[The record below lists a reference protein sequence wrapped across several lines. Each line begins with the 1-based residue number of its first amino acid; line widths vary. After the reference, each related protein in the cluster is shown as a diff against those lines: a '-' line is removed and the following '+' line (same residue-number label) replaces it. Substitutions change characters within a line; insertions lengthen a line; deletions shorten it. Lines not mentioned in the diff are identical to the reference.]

1 MVENSTQLINSNSF
15 DLESI
20 NYTDLLQA
28 DAQIQQSVLA
38 NINTKLES
46 STAQAR
52 VKWASENLP
61 RPQILS
67 SSFGIQAAVML
78 KLVTSEQPNVPV
90 VLTDTGYL
98 FPETYDFIDQ
108 LTERLNLNLKVYHSQ
123 YSSAW
128 QEQRYGKLWEQ
139 GIEGIEKYNAINK
152 VEPMKRAL
160 KELNAQVWFT
170 GLRRD
175 QAGSRTHLPIL
186 QISAGRYKFNPIIDW
201 TNKDVHYYLKE
212 HNLPYHPLWDM
223 GYVSV
228 GDWHT
233 SRPLELGMTEE
244 ETRFFGLKRECGLHE
259 GGSGI

>member
-1 MVENSTQLINSNSF
+1 MPTTDFTQLLTAEKSEQAQA
-15 DLESI
+15 LE
-20 NYTDLLQA
+20 
-28 DAQIQQSVLA
+28 
-38 NINTKLES
+38 NINAELEKM
-46 STAQAR
+46 TPQQR
-52 VKWASENLP
+52 VEWAAENLP
-61 RPQILS
+61 QPQILS

-78 KLVTSEQPNVPV
+78 NLVNTAVPGIPV

-98 FPETYDFIDQ
+98 FPETYEFIDQ
-108 LTERLNLNLKVYHSQ
+108 LTERLQLNLKVYRAPW
-123 YSSAW
+123 SSAW
-128 QEQRYGKLWEQ
+128 QEQRWGKLWEQ
-139 GIEGIEKYNAINK
+139 GVEGIEKYNQINK
-152 VEPMKRAL
+152 VEPMKQAL
-160 KELNAQVWFT
+160 EELDAKVWYT

-175 QAGSRTHLPIL
+175 QASSRANLPVL
-186 QISAGRYKFNPIIDW
+186 QISAGRFKFYPIIDW

-212 HNLPYHPLWDM
+212 HNLPYHPLWDQ